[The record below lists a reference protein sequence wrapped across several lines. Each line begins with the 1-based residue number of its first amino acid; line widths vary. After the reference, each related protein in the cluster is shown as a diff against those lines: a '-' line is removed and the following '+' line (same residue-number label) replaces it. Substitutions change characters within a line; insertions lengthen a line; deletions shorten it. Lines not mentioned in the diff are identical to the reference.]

1 MVTTAWAIT
10 SYNCGIE
17 AVTNAVINDS
27 GLNMIT
33 TTSGARGRRSLR
45 LCRIR
50 LKTSGPSSNGST
62 DVIAG
67 INAAMA
73 TTNNNIIGIIITIM
87 CRLI

>member
-17 AVTNAVINDS
+17 AVTNAVVNDS

-50 LKTSGPSSNGST
+50 LKTSGPSSSCST

-67 INAAMA
+67 IIG
-73 TTNNNIIGIIITIM
+73 TTNNKIIIGIIITIM